1 MSHMQRDAVD
11 QLLRE
16 APLDLGGRAGRA
28 AEDPRAALLTSIP
41 LAGDVVTVETTLGG
55 IPVVSIDVPGTDPDD
70 VILYFHGGAY
80 ALGTAATSVGLAS
93 ELGRKASTKVVSVDY
108 RLAPEHPF
116 PAAVD
121 DAIAAYRGLLG
132 GGLAASRIAVAGE
145 SAGAGLAATL
155 LVALRA
161 EGLPQPAG
169 AALLSPWADLTL
181 SGASL
186 TSKAAVDPALTVD
199 GLRRRA
205 AD

>member
-1 MSHMQRDAVD
+1 
-11 QLLRE
+11 
-16 APLDLGGRAGRA
+16 
-28 AEDPRAALLTSIP
+28 
-41 LAGDVVTVETTLGG
+41 VVTVETTLGG